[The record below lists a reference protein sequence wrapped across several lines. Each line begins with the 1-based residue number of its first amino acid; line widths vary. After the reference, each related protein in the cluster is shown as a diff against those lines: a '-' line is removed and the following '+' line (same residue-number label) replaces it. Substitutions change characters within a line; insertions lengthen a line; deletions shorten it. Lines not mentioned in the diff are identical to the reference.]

1 MQAGRLPPP
10 EPELPDPELP
20 EPLMHGFADVGAWP
34 PVHAATSLAFVGAGG
49 RLLFEELPEESHG
62 FESLGF
68 SPLSHV
74 GNFE

>member
-1 MQAGRLPPP
+1 
-10 EPELPDPELP
+10 
-20 EPLMHGFADVGAWP
+20 MHGFADVGAWP